1 MEIGAGV
8 TETSGR
14 ATDALEGIIRRLRAS
29 AAKAPP
35 PPHRCALARTPNN
48 SCYREARWDR
58 SNRISSASRLRGW
71 LGCDDPAS
79 RGGALREPSYG

>member
-1 MEIGAGV
+1 MEIGAGACP
-8 TETSGR
+8 TSGR
-14 ATDALEGIIRRLRAS
+14 ATDALEAIIRRLWAS
-29 AAKAPP
+29 PARPP
-35 PPHRCALARTPNN
+35 PPLRRALARTPNN

-79 RGGALREPSYG
+79 RGGALRKPSYG

>member
-1 MEIGAGV
+1 MEIGGGAQQ
-8 TETSGR
+8 TSGR
-14 ATDALEGIIRRLRAS
+14 APDALEAIIRRLRAS
-29 AAKAPP
+29 AARPP
-35 PPHRCALARTPNN
+35 LPLRCALARNPNN